1 MHQYAG
7 IDCTF
12 TAEEWSSTMHD
23 TPVIRMN
30 MPSSQGHALLSR
42 RKVRINLCREQNS
55 SKPQTR
61 ADDDDD
67 ADAD

>member
-1 MHQYAG
+1 
-7 IDCTF
+7 
-12 TAEEWSSTMHD
+12 MHD

-42 RKVRINLCREQNS
+42 RKVRFNLCRQQNS

-61 ADDDDD
+61 ADDDDGD
-67 ADAD
+67 